1 MLVITGDILLM
12 MKTSAPRLKTF
23 SATYPLMPLTNVT
36 TAMTA
41 ATPITTPSSVKAERS
56 LFAQSDCKA
65 IRMASRKFIGWPV
78 LRCSRE
84 RVRFKSSKGDHN
96 EGQREDCFSP
106 QPLRILNGAIE
117 IVCGLVFFVLALGGY
132 GRRLRQQGCDLRR
145 GHGCESASNLQ
156 SLLKHRN

>member
-41 ATPITTPSSVKAERS
+41 ATPITTPRSVKAERS
-56 LFAQSDCKA
+56 LFAQSDCRA
-65 IRMASRKFIGWPV
+65 MRMASRKFIDRRFCAYANEFGTSLTKAGTV
-78 LRCSRE
+78 KGE
-84 RVRFKSSKGDHN
+84 RAKDS
-96 EGQREDCFSP
+96 FSP
-106 QPLRILNGAIE
+106 QPLRILNGAVE
-117 IVCGLVFFVLALGGY
+117 VVCGLVLFELAFGGY

-145 GHGCESASNLQ
+145 GHRFEATSDIQC
-156 SLLKHRN
+156 LLKH